1 MSQKSLINLKEFFPE
16 TIEEF
21 LSPWNQW
28 VRKDNFFN
36 RSTIPSL
43 NITEEKDQYKV
54 TVAAP
59 GLKKEDFD
67 IEVDNHLLTVG
78 ASSENE
84 KEEENKRYRR
94 KEYNYSSFSRS
105 FTMPQDVNSEAIE
118 ASYENGILTLK
129 LTKKDSSVNASQRKV
144 EVK

>member
-16 TIEEF
+16 TMEEF
-21 LSPWNQW
+21 LSPWNEW
-28 VRKDNFFN
+28 FRKNNLFN
-36 RSTIPSL
+36 RTTIPSL

-67 IEVDNHLLTVG
+67 IEVDNHLLTIG

-105 FTMPQDVNSEAIE
+105 FTMPQDVNADSIE
-118 ASYENGILTLK
+118 AHYDNGILTLN
-129 LTKKDSSVNASQRKV
+129 LSKKQPAVNTSQKRID
-144 EVK
+144 VK